1 VSAQVLGLEQV
12 GAGQAARVGGKA
24 ANLGE
29 MLAQGF
35 PVPAGFVITAD
46 ACADAVARLGFGD
59 ELRRLRDAP
68 PGEREQRCEAV
79 RRRVAAAEMD
89 PALVAEIRAAHE
101 RLLASRGEGALCAV
115 RSSALAEDL
124 GGASFAGQHGT
135 YYYVEAAT
143 LLTRVRQCWASLW
156 GAPAVSYRA
165 AHGIDEAAVAMAVI
179 VQEMIPSE
187 VSGVAFTVNPVT
199 GARDELVIE
208 SSWGMGAALVDG
220 RVTPDRWVLAR
231 DGLAVREQRIAEKRF
246 MVASR
251 VPAGREARI
260 EEIPH
265 ADWRRETLT
274 PERRREIAQWSLRAE
289 AHFGAPQDV
298 EWAVSGERVHVL
310 QSRPITVTGR
320 EDVGRGIE
328 GRWVLFK
335 PVVENF
341 TDPLTPLTQD
351 VFMSIRPPG
360 FRSIRG
366 WIYQD
371 VDAVRRV
378 LPFHLSAEET
388 AELMY
393 SFTSGAA
400 RPLRVAPARL
410 PVAALA
416 LLVVW
421 LVLAVTLARTRRL
434 PDDALDGFRALCR
447 EVEDD
452 PARGLRAS
460 LERLFLYPRIVDPIA
475 RLVLLVN
482 ASAIRFLP
490 WIAVLRALIRRW
502 APGLRADTEALL
514 TAGSEGVL
522 SAEMG
527 RALWRLAQEA
537 QVRPRVREILLATRP
552 QHALGELLREPEAR
566 PFLDGLYAF
575 LAVNGHRALK
585 EFELRSV
592 RWEEDPAPV
601 LGMIRNY
608 LLLEGGP
615 QMPEARASEARTQ
628 AFAEVRAALAPL
640 FLERAL
646 RWRER
651 LIARAA
657 ERVRYFLKL
666 RENSRFYHIM
676 TFAVL
681 RRKALEIEAGLV
693 KQGRLKCPD
702 DIFFLYIDEI
712 DALAAGRLGWT
723 DVEDRLRARRI
734 EHVRLSKM
742 GPPKT
747 IGFAAAEE
755 ASAADDAATTLS
767 GQSASPG
774 RYEGVARVILDPSAD
789 VELRPGEVLVAPY
802 TDPAW
807 TPLFLTAG
815 AAVVEVGSYL
825 SHAGTVAREFG
836 MPCVVDVNGA
846 TRLIRTGQRV
856 AVDGDRGRVRLLAA
870 AETVA

>member
-1 VSAQVLGLEQV
+1 MKAQVLGLEQV
-12 GAGQAARVGGKA
+12 GAGHAARVGGKA

-29 MLAQGF
+29 MLGQGF

-46 ACADAVARLGFGD
+46 ACAEAVAQLGLGD
-59 ELRRLRDAP
+59 ALRRLRDLP
-68 PGEREQRCEAV
+68 PEEREERCQAV
-79 RRRVAAAEMD
+79 RRRVASAELD
-89 PALVAEIRAAHE
+89 SGLVAQIRGAHE
-101 RLLASRGEGALCAV
+101 RLLAGRGDRVLCAV

-135 YYYVEAAT
+135 YYYVVAAT
-143 LLTRVRQCWASLW
+143 LLERVRQCWASLW
-156 GAPAVSYRA
+156 GSAAVSYRA

-231 DGLAVREQRIAEKRF
+231 DGLAVRQQRIAEKRF

-251 VPAGREARI
+251 VPPGREARL

-265 ADWRRETLT
+265 GDRRRETLT
-274 PERRREIAQWSLRAE
+274 PELLRTVAQWSLEAE

-298 EWAVSGERVHVL
+298 EWALSGERIHVL

-320 EDVGRGIE
+320 EDIGRGVA

-341 TDPLTPLTQD
+341 TDPLTPLTED
-351 VFMSIRPPG
+351 AFLSMRPPG

-366 WIYQD
+366 WLYVD
-371 VDAVRRV
+371 VDLVRRL
-378 LPFHLSAEET
+378 LPFDLSAEET
-388 AELMY
+388 AKLLY
-393 SFTSGAA
+393 AFSSGAA
-400 RPLRVAPARL
+400 RPLRLAPARL
-410 PVAALA
+410 PVAGLVG
-416 LLVVW
+416 LLGW
-421 LVLAVTLARTRRL
+421 LVMAVTLARSRSL
-434 PDDALDGFRALCR
+434 PDDALDGFRARCR
-447 EVEDD
+447 KVEED
-452 PARGLRAS
+452 PSLGLRDA
-460 LERLFLYPRIVDPIA
+460 LGRLFLYPRVNDPISH
-475 RLVLLVN
+475 LILLVN
-482 ASAIRFLP
+482 GCSMRFLP
-490 WIAVLRALIRRW
+490 WMAVLRALVRRW
-502 APGLRADTEALL
+502 APALRADAEALL

-527 RALWRLAQEA
+527 RGLWRLAQDA
-537 QVRPRVREILLATRP
+537 RGRPRVREILLAARP
-552 QHALGELLREPEAR
+552 ERALGELLHEPEAR
-566 PFLDGLYAF
+566 PFLDALYAF

-585 EFELRSV
+585 EFELRSP

-615 QMPEARASEARTQ
+615 ERPEARASAARAQ
-628 AFAEVRAALAPL
+628 AFAELRAALAPR
-640 FLERAL
+640 FLEGAL
-646 RWRER
+646 GWRRR
-651 LIARAA
+651 LIAHAA
-657 ERVRYFLKL
+657 ARVRYFLKL
-666 RENSRFYHIM
+666 RENSRFFHIM
-676 TFAVL
+676 AFAML
-681 RRKALEIEAGLV
+681 RRKALRLEADLLR
-693 KQGRLKCPD
+693 QGRLKCAD
-702 DIFFLYIDEI
+702 DIFFLYGDEVEL
-712 DALAAGRLGWT
+712 LAAGRLGWA
-723 DVEDRLRARRI
+723 DVEDRIRERRI
-734 EHVRLSKM
+734 DHVRLSKM

-747 IGFAAAEE
+747 IGLTYPEA
-755 ASAADDAATTLS
+755 ASAPEGEGTVLQ
-767 GQSASPG
+767 GQAASPG
-774 RYEGVARVILDPSAD
+774 RYEGMARVILDPSTD

-836 MPCVVDVNGA
+836 MPCVVDVTGA
-846 TRLIRTGQRV
+846 TRLIRNGERV
-856 AVDGDRGRVRLLAA
+856 AVDGDRGIVRLLSA
-870 AETVA
+870 AEEVA

>member
-1 VSAQVLGLEQV
+1 VSARVLGLEQV
-12 GAGQAARVGGKA
+12 AAGHAAGVGGKA

-46 ACADAVARLGFGD
+46 ACADAIGRLGLGD
-59 ELRRLRDAP
+59 ELRRLRDLP
-68 PGEREQRCEAV
+68 PGEREERCEAV
-79 RRRVAAAEMD
+79 RRRVASAEMD
-89 PALVAEIRAAHE
+89 PGLVAEIRTAHE
-101 RLLASRGEGALCAV
+101 RLLAGRGGSVLCAV

-135 YYYVEAAT
+135 YYYVEEAT
-143 LLTRVRQCWASLW
+143 LLARVRQCWASLW

-165 AHGIDEAAVAMAVI
+165 VHGIDEAAVAMAVI

-231 DGLAVREQRIAEKRF
+231 DGLVVRQQRIAEKRF
-246 MVASR
+246 MVAPR
-251 VPAGREARI
+251 LPPGREARL

-265 ADWRRETLT
+265 GDRRRETLT
-274 PERRREIAQWSLRAE
+274 PELRRTIAQWSLRAE

-320 EDVGRGIE
+320 EDVGRGVE

-335 PVVENF
+335 PLVENS

-351 VFMSIRPPG
+351 AFLSMRPPG
-360 FRSIRG
+360 LRNIRG
-366 WIYQD
+366 WLYAD
-371 VDAVRRV
+371 VDALRRL
-378 LPFHLSAEET
+378 LPFDLSAEET
-388 AELMY
+388 ADLLY
-393 SFTSGAA
+393 SFSSGAA
-400 RPLRVAPARL
+400 RPLRLAPARL
-410 PVAALA
+410 PLA
-416 LLVVW
+416 VLAGLLGW
-421 LVLAVTLARTRRL
+421 LVMAVTLARSRSL

-447 EVEDD
+447 KVEED
-452 PARGLRAS
+452 PSLGLRAVTG
-460 LERLFLYPRIVDPIA
+460 RLFLYPRFVDPVSH
-475 RLVLLVN
+475 LVLLVN
-482 ASAIRFLP
+482 ASAIRFVP
-490 WIAVLRALIRRW
+490 WMAVLRALVRRW
-502 APGLRADTEALL
+502 APALRPDAEALL

-527 RALWRLAQEA
+527 RGLWRLAQDA
-537 QVRPRVREILLATRP
+537 RRRPRVRELLLAARP
-552 QHALGELLREPEAR
+552 ERALGELLHEPEAR

-592 RWEEDPAPV
+592 RWEEDPAPL

-615 QMPEARASEARTQ
+615 QMPESRALEAREQ
-628 AFAEVRAALAPL
+628 ALAELRAALAPL

-666 RENSRFYHIM
+666 RENSRFFHIM

-681 RRKALEIEAGLV
+681 RRKALQIEADLLR
-693 KQGRLKCPD
+693 QGRLKCAD
-702 DIFFLYIDEI
+702 DIFFLYGDEL
-712 DALAAGRLGWT
+712 DSLAAGRLGWT
-723 DVEDRLRARRI
+723 DVEDRIRERRI

-747 IGFAAAEE
+747 IGFAVAEPPSVAE
-755 ASAADDAATTLS
+755 GGATTLE
-767 GQSASPG
+767 GHPASPG
-774 RYEGVARVILDPSAD
+774 RYQGVARVILDPSTD
-789 VELRPGEVLVAPY
+789 LELRPGEVLVAPY

-836 MPCVVDVNGA
+836 MPCVVDVTGA
-846 TRLIRTGQRV
+846 TRLIRNGERV
-856 AVDGDRGRVRLLAA
+856 AVDGDRGVVRLLSAGEA
-870 AETVA
+870 LA